1 MYVGIDLGTTFS
13 AIGTVKD
20 GKAEII
26 VNREGER
33 TTPSVVMFEDGA
45 IVVGESAKENGVS
58 SPEDVCQFVKRS
70 MGQKDFKFQVSRNE
84 SYTAEEI
91 SAMILK
97 RLKDDAEDAM
107 GEDIKGAVITVPAYF
122 DDSQRKA
129 TQDAGSIAGLDVIG
143 IINEPTAAAIAYCY
157 GNPDVPG
164 NVMVFDLG
172 GGTFDITIIK
182 MDDDYSKITTV
193 STIGNRNLG
202 GFDFDNLIINKVIDE
217 YEKAYG
223 MDLDD
228 DSEATQDLRLKAE
241 AAKKSLSNRAKAQIN
256 ISANGKRLKVE
267 ITREEFEK
275 MMRGHL
281 QSMQGYMEDALDEA
295 KLGWKDIS
303 KILLVGGS
311 TRIPCVND
319 MIKRVSGIEPSHA
332 LNPDEAVAL
341 GASYYAQLIADRK
354 GTGKEPKFE
363 VIDVNSHSLGVI
375 AANEVTG
382 KLEASFIINKNTP
395 LPAKKVN
402 TYATMCDNQKRFNLQ
417 IVEGDDIDPDYD
429 TIIQEITVN
438 LPMVPAGTPIVV
450 EMKYDTDGIIH
461 TEAYL
466 VHNYKEGFDEEE
478 VFAFIFILG
487 PKLAM
492 LKYNQFVE
500 LLMEDMQVP
509 RKSNLTK
516 EQVERKRRNM
526 DSMSID

>member
-13 AIGTVKD
+13 AIATVKH

-26 VNREGER
+26 INRDGER
-33 TTPSVVMFEDGA
+33 TTPSVVMFENDVV
-45 IVVGESAKENGVS
+45 VVGESAKENS
-58 SPEDVCQFVKRS
+58 ISAPEDVCQFVKRS
-70 MGQKDFKFQVSRNE
+70 MGQKDFKFDVSRTE

-97 RLKDDAEDAM
+97 RLKEDAENSMND
-107 GEDIKGAVITVPAYF
+107 EIDGAVITVPAYF

-129 TQDAGSIAGLDVIG
+129 TQDAGNIAGLNVIG

-182 MDDDYSKITTV
+182 MDENYSNISTI

-202 GFDFDNLIINKVIDE
+202 GFDFDNLIMDKVLKE
-217 YEKAYG
+217 YEKEYG
-223 MDLDD
+223 IDLEDD
-228 DSEATQDLRLKAE
+228 IEAAQDLRLKAE
-241 AAKKSLSNRAKAQIN
+241 AAKKSLSNRMKAQVN

-281 QSMQGYMEDALDEA
+281 QSMHGYMEDALDEA
-295 KLGWKDIS
+295 KLTWKDIS
-303 KILLVGGS
+303 KVLLVGGS
-311 TRIPCVND
+311 TRIPCVQE
-319 MIKRVSGIEPSHA
+319 MIKRVSGIDPSHD
-332 LNPDEAVAL
+332 LNPDEAVTL
-341 GASYYAQLIADRK
+341 GASYYAQLVAD
-354 GTGKEPKFE
+354 KEKNGGEAKLE

-375 AANEVTG
+375 AVNTETG
-382 KLEASFIINKNTP
+382 KSEASFIIDKNTP
-395 LPAKKVN
+395 LPARKVN
-402 TYATMCDNQKRFNLQ
+402 VYGTVCDNQKRFALQ
-417 IVEGDDIDPDYD
+417 IVEGDDINPDYD
-429 TIIQEITVN
+429 TIIQEIKVE
-438 LPMVPAGTPIVV
+438 LPMVPEGTPIVV

-466 VHNYKEGFDEEE
+466 VHSYKPDFNEEE
-478 VFAFIFILG
+478 VFTFIYILG
-487 PKLAM
+487 PKFTM
-492 LKYNQFVE
+492 EKYGQFIE
-500 LLMEDMQVP
+500 LIMEDMQVP

-516 EQVERKRRNM
+516 EQVNRKRRNM
-526 DSMSID
+526 DSLSID